1 MGILFDS
8 YVIFKPAMDS
18 VKELRHITDLPHGL
32 DVTKGGLFHTMRK
45 FAVRAV
51 DGSTAATDKN
61 AFIFTKKDGLEYFAS
76 GTVYILYID
85 LTRYDI
91 ILYVLVQKDFY
102 RKKL

>member
-61 AFIFTKKDGLEYFAS
+61 AFIFTKKDGLEYFAWRTWQRAQGWWYPHLCNRNPS
-76 GTVYILYID
+76 G
-85 LTRYDI
+85 
-91 ILYVLVQKDFY
+91 
-102 RKKL
+102 